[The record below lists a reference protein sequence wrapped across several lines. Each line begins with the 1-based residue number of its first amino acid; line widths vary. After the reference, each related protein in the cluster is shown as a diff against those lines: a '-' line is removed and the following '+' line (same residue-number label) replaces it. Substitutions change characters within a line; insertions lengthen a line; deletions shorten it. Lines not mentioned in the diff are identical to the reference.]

1 MWNFSDTGCT
11 LEEFKLAMGKTKSQ
25 ADIKKEHSF
34 GTDFRYKDECKLGMG
49 KAKNQSIDTDFRLKG
64 YGLGLGKTKAQTN
77 TKLEQSVDFEVQS
90 SLKQEILQL
99 EKRLKDQLGERH
111 VLEQALGYR
120 SSAIDS
126 TINGT
131 TPKLAKGLIREIA
144 ILELE
149 VMHLEQY
156 LLSLYRKAFDQ
167 QSTLSPASIGEKS
180 KQMLRSKARAFQE
193 VAGAN
198 NLFEGG
204 KQGSVSQRIHHPRNL
219 STDFANVAGDTFAGP
234 GVHRCHSALSYRS
247 ARMSPPPAN
256 LTRVLE
262 SFHSQPLTY
271 LEDGQNAA
279 QGIVSLAEY
288 LGSNIADHVPETPN
302 KISENMVRCMGAIYY
317 KLVDPPLVNHGLSSP
332 TSSFSSISALSPQ
345 YLGDIWSPGYRK
357 EPILDSRL
365 INPFRVEGLKEFS
378 GPYNSMVE
386 VPFICW
392 ERQRLGDI
400 QDLMRSYK
408 SLVDQLE
415 SVSLRRMKN
424 EEKLAFWINVHNA
437 MIMHAYLDHGI
448 PQSNTKKQSLPA
460 KAAYTISSRLLSA
473 ETIRET
479 ILGCHTHCPKQ
490 WLRILLSPKLKFKSR
505 DEWQGHTLDRPE
517 PLLHFALCSGSH
529 SDPAVRIYT
538 PKKLYQQL
546 EAAKEEYIRAAI
558 GIQNEHKIILPK
570 IVDYYAK
577 DKGLS
582 SQGLVEMIQRYLPE
596 NLQKVFRK
604 LQQGKSHHKIIEWIP
619 HDLTF
624 RYLLSRE
631 LVVAH

>member
-1 MWNFSDTGCT
+1 MDFNSGTDCR
-11 LEEFKLAMGKTKSQ
+11 LKEYKLDMGKTKCHT
-25 ADIKKEHSF
+25 DIKKEQ
-34 GTDFRYKDECKLGMG
+34 L
-49 KAKNQSIDTDFRLKG
+49 
-64 YGLGLGKTKAQTN
+64 
-77 TKLEQSVDFEVQS
+77 VDFEVKS
-90 SLKQEILQL
+90 SLKLEILQL
-99 EKRLKDQLGERH
+99 EKRLKDQLGERRA
-111 VLEQALGYR
+111 LEQALGYR

-126 TINGT
+126 PNNVT
-131 TPKLAKGLIREIA
+131 TPKLAKGLVREIA

-167 QSTLSPASIGEKS
+167 QSTLSPASMGEKS
-180 KQMLRSKARAFQE
+180 KQPLRFKAGVFQE
-193 VAGAN
+193 AKGAN

-204 KQGSVSQRIHHPRNL
+204 KQGSVSHRIQLPHNL
-219 STDFANVAGDTFAGP
+219 SADFASVAGSAMCHDNFAGP
-234 GVHRCHSALSYRS
+234 GVHRSHSALSYRS
-247 ARMSPPPAN
+247 SLPEN
-256 LTRVLE
+256 LARVLE

-271 LEDGQNAA
+271 LGDGQNAA
-279 QGIVSLAEY
+279 EGIVSLAEY
-288 LGSNIADHVPETPN
+288 LGTNIADHVPETPN
-302 KISENMVRCMGAIYY
+302 KISENMVRCMGAIYC

-332 TSSFSSISALSPQ
+332 TSSFSSVSAPSPQ
-345 YLGDIWSPGYRK
+345 YLGDMWSPGYRK
-357 EPILDSRL
+357 DSILDSRL

-386 VPFICW
+386 VPFICR
-392 ERQRLGDI
+392 ERQRLGDV
-400 QDLMRSYK
+400 QDLLRNYK
-408 SLVDQLE
+408 ALVDQLE

-424 EEKLAFWINVHNA
+424 EEKLAFWINIHNA

-448 PQSNTKKQSLPA
+448 PQSSTKRQSFPA
-460 KAAYTISSRLLSA
+460 KATSIISGRLVSA
-473 ETIRET
+473 EMIRET

-490 WLRILLSPKLKFKSR
+490 WLRILLSPRMKFKSR
-505 DEWQGHTLDRPE
+505 DEWQGYTLERSE

-558 GIQNEHKIILPK
+558 GIQNKQKIILPK

-577 DKGLS
+577 DRGLNS
-582 SQGLVEMIQRYLPE
+582 LGLVDMIQRYLPD
-596 NLQKVFRK
+596 NLRK
-604 LQQGKSHHKIIEWIP
+604 ALRKFKPGRTHHKIIEWIP

-631 LVVAH
+631 LVISQ